1 MIDLIQLYLVNI
13 SNHLKDFAWSSIL
26 IKSGITLLQIFAIYI
41 GFVILRGLGNKLTE
55 RTFTK
60 VNQRKGV
67 SVARAKT
74 LESLTKNII
83 GYVLIFFLVITI
95 LQLFGIQATA
105 ILAGAGVVGLAIGFG
120 AQGLVSDVVTG
131 FFILLERQMDVGD
144 YVTIGAL
151 EGIVEEV
158 GLRTAQVRGFNGTLH
173 YIPNRTITTLSNH
186 SRGNMRALVDITVPA
201 SNNIDEAISE
211 IQKICHLIAEINP
224 AIIEGPRVLGVQTY
238 GTNEVVLRVIAKVK
252 NGEQTAVEAQLK
264 RALHEKIHEYLKITS
279 EGK

>member
-1 MIDLIQLYLVNI
+1 MIDIVQLGWIDISTSIKNI
-13 SNHLKDFAWSSIL
+13 AWSSIL
-26 IKSGITLLQIFAIYI
+26 LKSGKILLQIVAIYI
-41 GFVILRGLGNKLTE
+41 GFIIVRGLGHKLTE
-55 RTFTK
+55 RAFSR
-60 VNQRKGV
+60 VNQRKGISV
-67 SVARAKT
+67 SRAKT

-83 GYVLIFFLVITI
+83 GYVLIFFLVVTV

-144 YVTIGAL
+144 YVTIGNF

-158 GLRTAQVRGFNGTLH
+158 GLRTALVRGFNGTLH

-201 SNNIDEAISE
+201 SDNLDVAISE
-211 IQKICHLIAEINP
+211 IQEICNEISKDNHS
-224 AIIEGPRVLGVQTY
+224 IMEGPRVLGVQTY
-238 GTNEVVLRVIAKVK
+238 GTSEVVLRVIAKVK
-252 NGEQTAVEAQLK
+252 NGEQSIVEAQLK
-264 RALHEKIHEYLKITS
+264 KALHEKIHRYLKISS